1 MPRPSWMPS
10 VSSFRSRATIRR
22 CVCVC
27 SRERAHARACV
38 GMHFPRV
45 FLRLSFILRLAWQ
58 SPRVY
63 RVFFSDLSGLCRCL
77 RAQVSAAIGSLL
89 HDLNI
94 LLSWHQRC
102 QALSAG
108 KHQKTSHAGTSKS
121 RGGGNVVK
129 GGSTSSPRGSAF
141 KRNPSLDIR
150 LSPQGDSVED
160 RSAKKAKKS

>member
-1 MPRPSWMPS
+1 MPQPSWMPS
-10 VSSFRSRATIRR
+10 VSSFRLRAKIRR
-22 CVCVC
+22 CACVL
-27 SRERAHARACV
+27 ARADQCANV
-38 GMHFPRV
+38 CGYAFSLRFPAAELHLRLACQSPRV
-45 FLRLSFILRLAWQ
+45 FL
-58 SPRVY
+58 
-63 RVFFSDLSGLCRCL
+63 SDLSGLCLCF
-77 RAQVSAAIGSLL
+77 RAQVSAAVGSLL

-102 QALSAG
+102 HALSAG

-141 KRNPSLDIR
+141 KRNPSLDIL